1 LHIIIIIIVVTPGQ
15 QANKASANAE
25 AERKVATERLSK
37 YKAGEE
43 RRTHAVLAKCTKLLN
58 EKKRKIQSL
67 KH

>member
-1 LHIIIIIIVVTPGQ
+1 MKTDKL
-15 QANKASANAE
+15 
-25 AERKVATERLSK
+25 ERLLLPDWICVRFPTLLPR